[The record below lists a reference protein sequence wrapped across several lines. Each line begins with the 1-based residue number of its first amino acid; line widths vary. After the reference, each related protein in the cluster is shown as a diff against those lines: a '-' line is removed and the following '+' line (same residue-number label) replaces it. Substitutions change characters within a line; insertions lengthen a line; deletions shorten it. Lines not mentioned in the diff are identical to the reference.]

1 MMMDNAARVIQTEI
15 PASKPQTQSHPK
27 AAPVHKTRVRF
38 SPLEKLLSCTI
49 GLVVLGFAVATVF
62 AQVSV
67 IQTEHS
73 FHDTQVHITKVNTGI
88 ANFQQA
94 VSELTDSS
102 RLSAFAKAHGL
113 TVIEGSVKQA
123 VK

>member
-1 MMMDNAARVIQTEI
+1 MMMDNAARVTQTEI
-15 PASKPQTQSHPK
+15 PASKPQAKPQPQ
-27 AAPVHKTRVRF
+27 AVPVHKTRVRF

-62 AQVSV
+62 AQVGV
-67 IQTEHS
+67 IQTQHS
-73 FHDTQVHITKVNTGI
+73 FHDTQVRITKVNTGI

-102 RLSAFAKAHGL
+102 RLNAFAKAHGL